1 MPTQRRLTL
10 VLCFIASAA
19 THAQSPADFF
29 ELKIRPVLAKNCL
42 SCHGASAMGGLRLD
56 SSEALLK
63 GAKSGPVITP
73 WNATSSPLIQAINHT
88 HPRVKMPPQ
97 GKLTDAE
104 IANLTEWVNTGAIW
118 PATTAAAPARNFWAF
133 QPVKTPPIPQV
144 KNKKWAT
151 TGTDHFV
158 LARLE
163 QNNLTPVQPAS
174 KQSLLRRATYDL
186 TGLPPTPRELDAFL
200 ADSSAQA
207 FATVVDRLLASSH
220 YGERWGRYWLD
231 LARYSDGQLDASK
244 DKPFPNSF
252 RYRDWVI
259 DAFNSDMPYNTF
271 VKAQIAADFLDGEK
285 LLPGLG
291 FYGLGPGED
300 DRVDVTGQVFLGLT
314 VGCARCHDHKYD
326 PIATKDFYSLQGVF
340 KSSQLHEFP
349 LAPDADVKAYQ
360 SARKEIEDQK
370 NANADFVL
378 KHSTDLSEILARK
391 TGRYMLAA
399 WDQLNGATPDSKLSK
414 EIIDR
419 MAAYL
424 KTPGRDHHFLDK
436 WDDLLTRK
444 APRAEIET
452 FATGFQTFVLEIFD
466 TKHAMDDRNY
476 VKLGGAAGIRDEA
489 KRQYTNLESLPI
501 EQYYLWRE
509 LASEPHKRDFVDVKN
524 GVFYFGPKDLDRYL
538 APEFQEHYAGLKARL
553 TQLEKALPPQY
564 PFLHTLK
571 DEAKPADIK
580 VYIRGDAATQGEPAP
595 RRFLP
600 VLCDGEP
607 APFIKGSGRLEL
619 ANAIAS
625 PTNPLTARVMVN
637 RIWQHHFGQGI
648 VRTPSNFGQMGERP
662 DDPELLDYLAVKF
675 VESNWSMKAI
685 HREIMLSSV
694 YQLSTDANET
704 NAMRD
709 PANRLHWRAN
719 LQHRLDWEALR
730 DSLLSVSG
738 QLDLTIGGPSAPLA
752 DTNRRRTLYAT
763 AGRTKPDPIP
773 ALFDFP
779 NPNATSEQ
787 RMVTVGPMQRLY
799 FMNNTF
805 VAAQAKAL
813 AERLKPLADD
823 DRGRIRQVYRL
834 LFSRFPTE
842 DEVRLGLEFL
852 ENDLQKWPQ
861 YTQVLLSSAEFSS
874 VK

>member
-1 MPTQRRLTL
+1 MLIARRLAP
-10 VLCFIASAA
+10 VLCSIASAA
-19 THAQSPADFF
+19 AHAQSPADFF

-56 SSEALLK
+56 SREALVK
-63 GAKSGPVITP
+63 GAKSGPVITAG
-73 WNATSSPLIQAINHT
+73 NATGSPLIQAINHT

-97 GKLTDAE
+97 GKLAEAE
-104 IANLTEWVNTGAIW
+104 IANLTEWVNAGAAW
-118 PATTAAAPARNFWAF
+118 PATTAATPARNFWSF
-133 QPVKTPPIPQV
+133 QPVKSPPIPQI
-144 KNKKWAT
+144 KNTAWPIT
-151 TGTDHFV
+151 VIDRFV
-158 LARLE
+158 LAGLE
-163 QNNLTPVQPAS
+163 QNNLTPVKPAS
-174 KQSLLRRATYDL
+174 KQALLRRASYDL
-186 TGLPPTPRELDAFL
+186 TGLPPTPQELDAFL
-200 ADSSAQA
+200 ADTGPRA
-207 FATVVDRLLASSH
+207 FATVVDRLLASPH

-252 RYRDWVI
+252 RYRDWVVN
-259 DAFNSDMPYNTF
+259 ALNSDMPYNTF
-271 VKAQIAADFLDGEK
+271 VKAQIAADFLDDEK

-340 KSSQLHEFP
+340 KSSQTHEFP
-349 LAPDADVKAYQ
+349 LAPEANVKAYQ

-370 NANADFVL
+370 NTNADFVL
-378 KHSTDLSEILARK
+378 KHSTDLGEILVRK
-391 TGRYMLAA
+391 TAPYMLAA
-399 WDQLNGATPDSKLSK
+399 WDKLNGATPDPALNE
-414 EIIDR
+414 EITSR
-419 MAAYL
+419 MAVYL

-436 WDDLLTRK
+436 WDDLLARK
-444 APRAEIET
+444 APRAEVEG
-452 FATGFQTFVLEIFD
+452 FAAEFQKSVIEIFD

-476 VKLGGAAGIRDEA
+476 VKLGGAAGVRDEA

-524 GVFYFGPKDLDRYL
+524 GVFYFGPKDIDRYL
-538 APEFQEHYAGLKARL
+538 APEWREYYAAMKARL
-553 TQLEKALPPQY
+553 TQLEKALPAQY

-571 DEAKPADIK
+571 DAEKPSDMK
-580 VYIRGDAATQGEPAP
+580 VYIRGDAATPGEVAP

-600 VLCDGEP
+600 VLCDGES
-607 APFIKGSGRLEL
+607 APFTKGSGRLEL

-662 DDPELLDYLAVKF
+662 DNPELLDYLAAKF
-675 VESNWSMKAI
+675 VESGWSMKAM

-694 YQLSTDANET
+694 YQLSTDTSET
-704 NAMRD
+704 NVARD

-719 LQHRLDWEALR
+719 LQQRLDWEALR
-730 DSLLSVSG
+730 DSLLAVSG
-738 QLDLTIGGPSAPLA
+738 QLDSTIGGPSAPLT
-752 DTNRRRTLYAT
+752 DTNHRRTLYAT

-799 FMNNTF
+799 FMNNSF
-805 VAAQAKAL
+805 VAAQATAL

-834 LFSRFPTE
+834 LYSRFPTE
-842 DEVRLGLEFL
+842 DEVRLGLVFL
-852 ENDLQKWPQ
+852 ENDPGKWPQ
-861 YTQVLLSSAEFSS
+861 YTQVLMSSAEFNS

>member
-1 MPTQRRLTL
+1 MPTALSL
-10 VLCFIASAA
+10 ILCFIASAV
-19 THAQSPADFF
+19 THAQSPSDFF

-56 SSEALLK
+56 SREALLK
-63 GAKSGPVITP
+63 GAKSGPVITSG
-73 WNATSSPLIQAINHT
+73 NAASSPLIQAINHT

-97 GKLTDAE
+97 GKLAETE
-104 IANLTEWVNTGAIW
+104 IANLTEWVNAGATW
-118 PATTAAAPARNFWAF
+118 PATTSAAPARNFWAF

-144 KNKKWAT
+144 KNKRWPA

-163 QNNLTPVQPAS
+163 QNNLTPVKPAS
-174 KQSLLRRATYDL
+174 KQALLRRATYDL
-186 TGLPPTPRELDAFL
+186 TGLPPTPQELDAFL
-200 ADSSAQA
+200 ADSSAHA

-259 DAFNSDMPYNTF
+259 DALNSDMPYDTF
-271 VKAQIAADFLDGEK
+271 VKAQIAADFLDNEK

-326 PIATKDFYSLQGVF
+326 PISTKDFYSLQGVF
-340 KSSQLHEFP
+340 KSSQTHEFP
-349 LAPDADVKAYQ
+349 LAPEANVKAYQ
-360 SARKEIEDQK
+360 SAKKDIEDQK

-399 WDQLNGATPDSKLSK
+399 WDQLNGTTPDPALNK
-414 EIIDR
+414 EITDR

-436 WDDLLTRK
+436 WDDLLTLK
-444 APRAEIET
+444 APRAEVET
-452 FATGFQTFVLEIFD
+452 FATGFQNFVLTIFD

-538 APEFQEHYAGLKARL
+538 APEWREHYTAMKARL
-553 TQLEKALPPQY
+553 TQLENALPAQY

-571 DEAKPADIK
+571 DAAKPADMK

-600 VLCDGEP
+600 ALCDGEP
-607 APFIKGSGRLEL
+607 PPFNKGSGRLEL
-619 ANAIAS
+619 ANAIAV

-662 DDPELLDYLAVKF
+662 DDPELLDYLAAKF
-675 VESNWSMKAI
+675 VESNWSMKAM
-685 HREIMLSSV
+685 HREIMLSSA
-694 YQLSTDANET
+694 YQLSTSANET
-704 NAMRD
+704 NEKRD

-719 LQHRLDWEALR
+719 LQQRLDWEALR
-730 DSLLSVSG
+730 DSLLAVSG
-738 QLDLTIGGPSAPLA
+738 QLDPSIGGPSAPLA
-752 DTNRRRTLYAT
+752 DSNRRRTLYAT

-799 FMNNTF
+799 FMNNSF

-823 DRGRIRQVYRL
+823 DGARIRQAYRL
-834 LFSRFPTE
+834 LYSRFPTE

-852 ENDLQKWPQ
+852 ENDPQKWPQ

>member
-1 MPTQRRLTL
+1 MSTAQPLI
-10 VLCFIASAA
+10 LCFIAFAA

-73 WNATSSPLIQAINHT
+73 GSAASSPLIQAINHT

-97 GKLTDAE
+97 GTLAEIE
-104 IANLTEWVNTGAIW
+104 IANLTEWVNAGATW
-118 PATTAAAPARNFWAF
+118 AATAAPAPARDFWAF
-133 QPVKTPPIPQV
+133 QPVKAPPIPQV
-144 KNKKWAT
+144 KNKKWPA

-163 QNNLTPVQPAS
+163 QNNLTPVKPAS
-174 KQSLLRRATYDL
+174 KQALLRRATYDL
-186 TGLPPTPRELDAFL
+186 TGLPPTPQQLDAFL

-244 DKPFPNSF
+244 DRPFLNSF
-252 RYRDWVI
+252 RYRDWVV
-259 DAFNSDMPYNTF
+259 DAFNSDMPYDTF
-271 VKAQIAADFLDGEK
+271 VKAQIAADFLDDEK

-326 PIATKDFYSLQGVF
+326 PISTKDFYSLQGVF
-340 KSSQLHEFP
+340 KSSQTHEFP
-349 LAPDADVKAYQ
+349 LSPEADVKAYQ
-360 SARKEIEDQK
+360 SAKKEIEDQK

-399 WDQLNGATPDSKLSK
+399 WDQLNGTTPDPTLSK

-424 KTPGRDHHFLDK
+424 KTPSRDHHFLDK
-436 WDDLLTRK
+436 WDDLLNRK
-444 APRAEIET
+444 APRAEVET
-452 FATGFQTFVLEIFD
+452 FATGFQTFVLEVFD

-524 GVFYFGPKDLDRYL
+524 GVFYFGPKDLHRDL
-538 APEFQEHYAGLKARL
+538 APEFREHYASMKARL
-553 TQLEKALPPQY
+553 AQLEKALPAQY

-571 DEAKPADIK
+571 DAAKPADIK
-580 VYIRGDAATQGEPAP
+580 VYIRGDAATQGELAP

-600 VLCDGEP
+600 ALCAGDP
-607 APFIKGSGRLEL
+607 ALFTKGSGRLEL
-619 ANAIAS
+619 ANAIAGPS
-625 PTNPLTARVMVN
+625 NPLTARVMAN

-662 DDPELLDYLAVKF
+662 DDPELLDYLAAKF
-675 VESNWSMKAI
+675 VESNWSIKAM
-685 HREIMLSSV
+685 HREIMLSSA
-694 YQLSTDANET
+694 YQLSTSANET

-719 LQHRLDWEALR
+719 LQLRLDWEALR
-730 DSLLSVSG
+730 DSLLAVSG
-738 QLDLTIGGPSAPLA
+738 QLDLTIGGPSAPLS

-805 VAAQAKAL
+805 VAAQAKSL

-823 DRGRIRQVYRL
+823 DRARIRQAYRL
-834 LFSRFPTE
+834 LYSRFPTE

-852 ENDLQKWPQ
+852 ENDPQRWQQ